1 MMAGQGG
8 RNLPEEPCMTR
19 FPFTVRAFVLAAL
32 LAPGLAAAQTP
43 APKPADDLAIIRKR
57 AEASPDLTQALRNV
71 EQVFSTRQQ
80 PTTPSIRQMLG
91 GIGRNPD
98 SAPVNVRLYESSP
111 LAEARAQFIS
121 RLLRADLDGDWTVT
135 RQEVRETLS
144 LRADQNTAEAFLLA
158 DTNDDGTVTF
168 EELRAGAD
176 WAAQRRP
183 NLGGMSRSP
192 MLRLFDLDDDGFV
205 TSEELDRAD
214 AALKAK

>member
-1 MMAGQGG
+1 
-8 RNLPEEPCMTR
+8 MTR
-19 FPFTVRAFVLAAL
+19 FPFTARAFVLAAL

-43 APKPADDLAIIRKR
+43 APSPAPSAADDLAIIRKR

-98 SAPVNVRLYESSP
+98 SAPVNVRLYESAP
-111 LAEARAQFIS
+111 LADARAQFIS

-144 LRADQNTAEAFLLA
+144 LRADQNTAEAFLIA
-158 DTNDDGTVTF
+158 DTNDDGTVTI
-168 EELRAGAD
+168 EELRTGAD

-192 MLRLFDLDDDGFV
+192 ALRLFDLDDDGFV

-214 AALKAK
+214 AALRAK